1 MQAEAHTCVF
11 ICVSSF
17 ISPVS
22 SLVMNHHVEVCPLS
36 RGIAIPMH
44 PVNRCPLLFPQS
56 FADISIDFPCGRLA
70 VGDLHTGKY
79 RFTVFRINN
88 MTGGLDSISYAGR
101 FLVRVSPFK
110 GKDNLLRTFWF
121 KPVSAFGLFARND
134 TYDSSLLLIMPP
146 SLASRLNALSDYGFV
161 SRLILTL
168 QRITLSRQ
176 L

>member
-1 MQAEAHTCVF
+1 
-11 ICVSSF
+11 
-17 ISPVS
+17 
-22 SLVMNHHVEVCPLS
+22 MNHHVEVCPLS